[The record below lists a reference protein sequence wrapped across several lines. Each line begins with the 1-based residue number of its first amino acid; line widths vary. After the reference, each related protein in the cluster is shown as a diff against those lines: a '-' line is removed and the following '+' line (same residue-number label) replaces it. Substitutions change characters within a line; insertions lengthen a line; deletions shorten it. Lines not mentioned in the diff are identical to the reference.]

1 MTILFYLKLNKF
13 HGIGVMNKL
22 KIIFYIYFF
31 HTKKSFYWFNRQEL
45 LQKAKD
51 RYHNCSGKEKVA
63 KYYLE
68 KKEIFK
74 EKARNNSRNFSEEE
88 QKAKRG
94 YEKKQIQKHK
104 IKPAT
109 AKKMRKQNID
119 ILYSIKIIEKTLKV
133 DNVKVN
139 KKKFHVSKQQ
149 IALNLI
155 NVDQILTSDKFE
167 HSDTGFNYFIGY
179 KDDNI
184 IRSLCMILPQMN
196 GYIKYV
202 FLMIEDDRVLV
213 KNDEIWN
220 KIKKNTLRIQ
230 FRNIPVYEE
239 KLHEN

>member
-1 MTILFYLKLNKF
+1 M
-13 HGIGVMNKL
+13 
-22 KIIFYIYFF
+22 
-31 HTKKSFYWFNRQEL
+31 
-45 LQKAKD
+45 
-51 RYHNCSGKEKVA
+51 
-63 KYYLE
+63 
-68 KKEIFK
+68 
-74 EKARNNSRNFSEEE
+74 
-88 QKAKRG
+88 
-94 YEKKQIQKHK
+94 
-104 IKPAT
+104 
-109 AKKMRKQNID
+109 
-119 ILYSIKIIEKTLKV
+119 YSIKIIEKTLKV

-184 IRSLCMILPQMN
+184 IRSLYMILPQMN